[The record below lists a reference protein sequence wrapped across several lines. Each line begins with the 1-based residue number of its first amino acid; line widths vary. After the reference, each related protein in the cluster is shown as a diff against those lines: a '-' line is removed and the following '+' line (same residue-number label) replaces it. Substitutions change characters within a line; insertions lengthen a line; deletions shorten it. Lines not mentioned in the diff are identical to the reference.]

1 MAEDRDDKGR
11 FLPGHKGAANA
22 GRPPRAVE
30 ENYLA
35 ILRSVVTPEEF
46 ESVVRSLLCAAKK
59 KSIPAIKLLLSYLL
73 GAPPETINVSGDM
86 RTLIEYVNDWR
97 TWDNSAAG
105 PPSGA
110 AGSEDTGA
118 SLQLAGGGPEVA

>member
-46 ESVVRSLLCAAKK
+46 ELVVRSLLCAAKK
-59 KSIPAIKLLLSYLL
+59 KNIQAIKLLLSYLL
-73 GAPPETINVSGDM
+73 GNPPETVNLNGDL

-97 TWDNSAAG
+97 TWQD
-105 PPSGA
+105 PPPCPTSGA

-118 SLQLAGGGPEVA
+118 PLQLAGGGPEVA